1 MAEPTLVL
9 SDLLGAQGRLDCGPE
24 PINAIRQGTRWA
36 CCRRSGLCMNV
47 SQRGFQIL
55 S

>member
-24 PINAIRQGTRWA
+24 PINAIRQGTRL
-36 CCRRSGLCMNV
+36 GLLPPLGPVHECVTTQV
-47 SQRGFQIL
+47 SNT
-55 S
+55 